1 MLAQDLMT
9 RSPVCVTTRTRLKD
23 AIETMFAIDVRHIP
37 VLEDERL
44 VGMLS
49 ERDLRPLWDLAL
61 DSAVT
66 DGRVYDRRVTDLM
79 SSNPLTVDSEADAD
93 EVIELLLEHRI
104 GAVPVVDADGMLVG
118 IVSYVDVLK
127 AAIGRL

>member
-1 MLAQDLMT
+1 MT

-23 AIETMFAIDVRHIP
+23 AIETMFTIDVRHIP

-49 ERDLRPLWDLAL
+49 ERDLRPLWDMAL